1 MWGCSAVGARF
12 LGMEEVVGS
21 TPTSSTNNLPNRVV
35 PRENITPVPLQGR
48 GFLIGG

>member
-1 MWGCSAVGARF
+1 
-12 LGMEEVVGS
+12 
-21 TPTSSTNNLPNRVV
+21 LPNRVV